1 MEALKRR
8 KKLREKIIAEVGEWA
23 QKLSFKATVVLIGSY
38 ARGDFNLWSDV
49 DILLI
54 TEFSSKNPLERL
66 KHIDTLPGYEI
77 IPLTPNE
84 FDRLLQKGDPMAVEA
99 ASEGVIIKDD
109 FNLFHSI

>member
-1 MEALKRR
+1 
-8 KKLREKIIAEVGEWA
+8 
-23 QKLSFKATVVLIGSY
+23 
-38 ARGDFNLWSDV
+38 
-49 DILLI
+49 
-54 TEFSSKNPLERL
+54 LERL